1 MFYCTREH
9 PDKVFREQCQLLMY
23 AVSGD
28 AIMFKEYLDLLLTSP
43 NKNIVPFYPAFEDIS
58 KVEGMDFV
66 GTIIDGR
73 LYIG

>member
-1 MFYCTREH
+1 
-9 PDKVFREQCQLLMY
+9 MY

-28 AIMFKEYLDLLLTSP
+28 TIMFKEYIEKLFTSP
-43 NKNIVPFYPAFEDIS
+43 NKNFIPYYPAFEDIS
-58 KVEGMDFV
+58 KVEGMELV